1 MPNVRSSDFSVNA
14 YFRSFSE
21 STTIVK
27 SMKTLILILFCAFLL
42 YGSASSAFSQTTRAV
57 GVVIAIDSTAR
68 HITIKTDAGPEL
80 KIAFEQATKFLRVPA
95 GASNLENATA
105 ISASELSVGD
115 RILARGGSGADPTSF
130 VATTILI
137 MSKADIAKKHAAE
150 RAEWER
156 RGVVGVITALNPSS
170 TEITINAPTN
180 AGAKPMVIA
189 LSSGTVLRRYAPN
202 SVKFSDARSS
212 RFEELHVGDQIRA
225 LGTTNEDRSRF
236 TAEELVSGSFRTIAA
251 TVVELDAAKSTI
263 SVTDLATNKRVQ
275 VQITADASL
284 RRLSAQVAQMLAAR
298 NQSAG
303 RTAAPA
309 GAAEGDR
316 SRNSSSA
323 SPARE
328 STQQGSRDLQS
339 MIERLPPLSLAE
351 LKSGDA
357 LILSCTNSEDS
368 SRVTAITL
376 LAGVEPLLR
385 ASARGGRS
393 FDLGS
398 WNLDLNMN
406 VGVP

>member
-1 MPNVRSSDFSVNA
+1 
-14 YFRSFSE
+14 
-21 STTIVK
+21 
-27 SMKTLILILFCAFLL
+27 MKTLLLILTCAFLL
-42 YGSASSAFSQTTRAV
+42 HGSASSDAAAFSQTTRAV

-80 KIAFEQATKFLRVPA
+80 KIAFEQATKFLRVPP

-150 RAEWER
+150 RAEWEK
-156 RGVVGVITALNPSS
+156 RGIGGVITALNPSS
-170 TEITINAPTN
+170 TEITINGPTN
-180 AGAKPMVIA
+180 AGAKRMVIA

-225 LGTTNEDRSRF
+225 LGTANEDRSRF

-251 TVVELDAAKSTI
+251 TVVDLDPAKNSMF
-263 SVTDLATNKRVQ
+263 VTDIATNKRVQ
-275 VQITADASL
+275 VQITAGSTV
-284 RRLSAQVAQMLAAR
+284 RRLSAQIAQMLAAR
-298 NQSAG
+298 NQSPG
-303 RTAAPA
+303 PTAAPP
-309 GAAEGDR
+309 GSTEGDR
-316 SRNSSSA
+316 SRSSSPE
-323 SPARE
+323 SSGTE
-328 STQQGSRDLQS
+328 STQQGPRDLQS

-351 LKSGDA
+351 LKPGEA
-357 LILSCTNSEDS
+357 LILSCTNTEDP

-376 LAGVEPLLR
+376 LAGVEPFLR
-385 ASARGGRS
+385 SSPKGGRALD
-393 FDLGS
+393 FGS
-398 WNLDLNMN
+398 WNLDLNMSL
-406 VGVP
+406 GVP